1 MSSGGRPARSEQARG
16 RAATASSRSA
26 LAVVAALVAI
36 VALAG
41 VGLGL
46 ALYPRPAGAFS
57 SCRTAA
63 QLAPKVYA
71 APPPMCIDTRASYA
85 AVIDT
90 TQGPIGISFLTG
102 SAPRTVNNFI
112 VLALHGYFDGL
123 AFFNVQSWSIQS
135 GDPSTN
141 GRGGPGYTIPA
152 EKPLAADTWPAGSL
166 GMARF
171 PDGSISGGQFFM
183 VKAAWPGGN
192 PTVSYDHFA
201 NITSGIDV
209 LTQLTA
215 SDSIVDVSVT
225 RH

>member
-1 MSSGGRPARSEQARG
+1 MRSEQAG
-16 RAATASSRSA
+16 GSLVTASERSA
-26 LAVVAALVAI
+26 LAVVVALLVI

-46 ALYPRPAGAFS
+46 ALYPRPAGAFA

-90 TQGPIGISFLTG
+90 TQGAVGISFLTR

-123 AFFNVQSWSIQS
+123 PFFNVQTWSIQS
-135 GDPSTN
+135 GDPSAN
-141 GRGGPGYTIPA
+141 GRGGPGYTIAA
-152 EKPLAADTWPAGSL
+152 EKPMPGDTWPAGSL

-201 NITSGIDV
+201 NITTGIDV
-209 LTQLTA
+209 VTQLTG
-215 SDSIVDVSVT
+215 SDRIVDVSVT
-225 RH
+225 RR